1 MLGKGRTMNA
11 GTSTMGVGVESGAAR
26 VLVAVDGS
34 PGGLTALRA
43 ARQLVAHAGAAGASG
58 AAGAAGVAGVVG
70 AAGVAGV
77 AGASS
82 VSLALVHVVD
92 PLPAISPEVFPSAS
106 LFTDLKIEG
115 RAVLDLAA
123 KELGCKAELFLE
135 LGRADHAVCERAR
148 AWGATLVVVGTHG
161 RTGLSRVMLGSVAE
175 HVVRHAPCSVL
186 VVR

>member
-1 MLGKGRTMNA
+1 
-11 GTSTMGVGVESGAAR
+11 MGVGVEGGAAR

-58 AAGAAGVAGVVG
+58 AARAAGVAD
-70 AAGVAGV
+70 VAGV

-123 KELGCKAELFLE
+123 KELVCKAELFLE